1 MVKGMTLGKPRK
13 KLSRPKS
20 WRKLL
25 FYSLCISIPVIHFL
39 VFYAYINFNSFMLA
53 FRKYEF
59 VGSEGIKMTYV
70 GFQNFAAAWKEI
82 TKYAYR
88 IGNSLLYLAINLG
101 VSTPLVLLFSF
112 YIYKKGPLHGFFKV
126 MLFMPQVLSAVVF
139 GLIYVCLTND
149 VYFFIAPSA
158 KDNLLMNSNAQQW
171 VIIAF
176 NLVMGIGINLLM
188 FTSAMSGINE
198 SIVESA
204 QIDGCKPMQEFW
216 HITLPMIFPTILTL
230 GLITFARVFT
240 DQYNLYT
247 LFGKFEPRAS
257 SIGFYLYLQA
267 GQNASDALVGQGG
280 YLSFPVLSAYGLILT
295 AIVMP
300 ATLFLRW
307 LLNKYGPKAE

>member
-1 MVKGMTLGKPRK
+1 MTMEKTRK
-13 KLSRPKS
+13 KITRQRS
-20 WRKLL
+20 WKKLL
-25 FYSLCISIPVIHFL
+25 FYAICISIPVLHFL
-39 VFYAYINFNSFMLA
+39 VFYVYINFNSFLLA

-59 VGSEGIKMTYV
+59 VGAEGIKMSYA
-70 GFQNFAAAWKEI
+70 GFQNFAVAWKEI
-82 TKYAYR
+82 TQYAYR
-88 IGNSLLYLAINLG
+88 IGNSLLYLLINLG
-101 VSTPLVLLFSF
+101 VSIPITLLFSF
-112 YIYKKGPLHGFFKV
+112 YIYKKGPFHNFFKV

-149 VYFFIAPSA
+149 VYFFLEKSSA
-158 KDNLLMNSNAQQW
+158 TANLLNNPDTQQW

-176 NLVMGIGINLLM
+176 NILMSFGVNLLM
-188 FTSAMSGINE
+188 FTSAMSGVNE

-216 HITLPMIFPTILTL
+216 YIILPMIFPTILTL

-247 LFGKFEPRAS
+247 LFGKFEPKSS

-267 GQNASDALVGQGG
+267 GQDANTALVGQEG

-300 ATLFLRW
+300 VTLFLRW
-307 LLNKYGPKAE
+307 LLNKYGPKAD